1 VDLFSEATCHVSGPL
16 GELAIKGKLLRSSWG
31 TTANER
37 TMVATECVSE
47 HGKAQCH
54 ELNGKCVTERDGY
67 YIVSGI
73 CMAFGVAFLLGYII
87 PTARRLQTLPTSVWR
102 VKM

>member
-1 VDLFSEATCHVSGPL
+1 MDLFSVATCHVSSPL
-16 GELAIKGKLLRSSWG
+16 GELAIKGKFFFSWK
-31 TTANER
+31 TMDNER
-37 TMVATECVSE
+37 AMIATECVSE
-47 HGKAQCH
+47 HGKARCH

-87 PTARRLQTLPTSVWR
+87 PTARRLQSLPTSVWR

>member
-1 VDLFSEATCHVSGPL
+1 MD
-16 GELAIKGKLLRSSWG
+16 
-31 TTANER
+31 NER
-37 TMVATECVSE
+37 AMIATECVSE
-47 HGKAQCH
+47 HGKARCH